1 MISSATVSATTA
13 VVVLGGNPPTRSIKQ
28 YIPDHQLVIAA
39 DSGLHGAIEL
49 GLRVDVVIGDMDSVD
64 KALLAAV
71 EAHGTVISTFPHD
84 KDSTDAEL
92 ALLKAVEMGADKI
105 VLITKG
111 GGRLDH
117 ELGVFAVL
125 QNPKLRSCTIQ
136 ALWDNAILHLIH
148 GPASVTISGKT
159 GSIVGL
165 IAAGGT
171 ASGIS
176 TVGLQWSLNNESL
189 TPHSSRG
196 VSNIM
201 VSESATISLQKGSLF
216 VVQSS
221 ALNN

>member
-1 MISSATVSATTA
+1 MDLIGSITA
-13 VVVLGGNPPTRSIKQ
+13 VVVLGGNPPTRAIKQ
-28 YIPDHQLVIAA
+28 HIPAHQLVIAA
-39 DSGLHGAIEL
+39 DSGLHGAIDL
-49 GLRVDVVIGDMDSVD
+49 GLRVNVVIGDMDSVD
-64 KALLAAV
+64 KAVLAAV
-71 EAHGTVISTFPHD
+71 EANGTTVTQLPRD

-92 ALLKAVEMGADKI
+92 ALLKAVEMGATKI

-125 QNPKLRSCTIQ
+125 QNPNLRHCTIQ
-136 ALWDNAILHLIH
+136 AMWDNSMLHLIH
-148 GPASVTISGKT
+148 GPAAVTIT
-159 GSIVGL
+159 GNLGSNVGL

-176 TVGLQWSLNNESL
+176 TTGLKWTLANESL

-196 VSNIM
+196 ISNQLT
-201 VSESATISLQKGSLF
+201 EETATISVQTGSLF

-221 ALNN
+221 ALST

>member
-1 MISSATVSATTA
+1 M
-13 VVVLGGNPPTRSIKQ
+13 LGGTPPTRAIKQ
-28 YIPDHQLVIAA
+28 HIPAHQLVIAA
-39 DSGLHGAIEL
+39 DSGLHGAIDL
-49 GLRVDVVIGDMDSVD
+49 GLRVNVVIGDMDSVD
-64 KALLAAV
+64 KAVLAAV
-71 EAHGTVISTFPHD
+71 EANGTTVTQLPRD

-125 QNPKLRSCTIQ
+125 QNPSLRHCTIE
-136 ALWDNAILHLIH
+136 ALWDNSILHLIH
-148 GPASVTISGKT
+148 GPASVTITGKT
-159 GSIVGL
+159 GSNVGL

-176 TVGLQWSLNNESL
+176 TTGLKWALANESL

-196 VSNIM
+196 ISNQLT
-201 VSESATISLQKGSLF
+201 EETATISVQTGSLF

-221 ALNN
+221 ALST

>member
-1 MISSATVSATTA
+1 MQSEGKTA
-13 VVVLGGNPPTRSIKQ
+13 IVVLGGNPPTRAIKPH
-28 YIPDHQLVIAA
+28 IPAHQLVIAA
-39 DSGLHGAIEL
+39 DSGLHGAIDL
-49 GLRVDVVIGDMDSVD
+49 GLRVNVVIGDMDSVD
-64 KALLAAV
+64 KAVLAAV
-71 EAHGTVISTFPHD
+71 EANGTTVTQLPRD

-92 ALLKAVEMGADKI
+92 ALLKAVEMGANKI

-125 QNPKLRSCTIQ
+125 QNPSLRHCTIE
-136 ALWDNAILHLIH
+136 ALWDNSILHLIH
-148 GPASVTISGKT
+148 GPASVTIT
-159 GSIVGL
+159 GNIGSNVGL

-176 TVGLQWSLNNESL
+176 TAGLKWTLTNESL

-196 VSNIM
+196 ISNQLI
-201 VSESATISLQKGSLF
+201 EETATISVQTGSLF

-221 ALNN
+221 ALSN

>member
-1 MISSATVSATTA
+1 VQSEGKTA
-13 VVVLGGNPPTRSIKQ
+13 IVVLGGNPPTRAIKPH
-28 YIPDHQLVIAA
+28 IPAHQLVIAA
-39 DSGLHGAIEL
+39 DSGLHGAIDL
-49 GLRVDVVIGDMDSVD
+49 GLRVNVVIGDMDSVD
-64 KALLAAV
+64 KAVLAAV
-71 EAHGTVISTFPHD
+71 EANGTTVTQLPRD

-92 ALLKAVEMGADKI
+92 ALLKAVEMGANKI

-125 QNPKLRSCTIQ
+125 QNPSLRHCTIE
-136 ALWDNAILHLIH
+136 ALWDNSILHLIH
-148 GPASVTISGKT
+148 GPASVTIT
-159 GSIVGL
+159 GNIGSNVGL

-176 TVGLQWSLNNESL
+176 TAGLKWALTNESL

-196 VSNIM
+196 ISNQLI
-201 VSESATISLQKGSLF
+201 EETATISVQTGSLF

-221 ALNN
+221 ALSN

>member
-1 MISSATVSATTA
+1 MQSEGKTA
-13 VVVLGGNPPTRSIKQ
+13 IVVLGGNPPTRAIKPH
-28 YIPDHQLVIAA
+28 IPAHQLVIAA
-39 DSGLHGAIEL
+39 DSGLHGAIDL
-49 GLRVDVVIGDMDSVD
+49 GLRVNVVIGDMDSVD
-64 KALLAAV
+64 KAVLAAV
-71 EAHGTVISTFPHD
+71 EANGTTVTQLPRD

-92 ALLKAVEMGADKI
+92 ALLKAVEMGANKI

-125 QNPKLRSCTIQ
+125 QNPSLRHCTIE
-136 ALWDNAILHLIH
+136 ALWDNSILHLIH
-148 GPASVTISGKT
+148 GPASVTIT
-159 GSIVGL
+159 GNIGSNVGL

-176 TVGLQWSLNNESL
+176 TAGLKWALTNESL

-196 VSNIM
+196 ISNQLI
-201 VSESATISLQKGSLF
+201 EETATISVQTGSLF

-221 ALNN
+221 ALSN

>member
-1 MISSATVSATTA
+1 MQSEGKTA
-13 VVVLGGNPPTRSIKQ
+13 IVVLGGNPPTRAIKPH
-28 YIPDHQLVIAA
+28 IPAHQLVIAA
-39 DSGLHGAIEL
+39 DSGLHGAIDL
-49 GLRVDVVIGDMDSVD
+49 GLRVNVVIGDMDSVD
-64 KALLAAV
+64 KAVLAAV
-71 EAHGTVISTFPHD
+71 EANGTTVTQLPRD

-92 ALLKAVEMGADKI
+92 ALLKAVEMGANKI

-125 QNPKLRSCTIQ
+125 QNPSLRHCTIE
-136 ALWDNAILHLIH
+136 ALWDNSILHLIH
-148 GPASVTISGKT
+148 GPASVTIT
-159 GSIVGL
+159 GNVGSNVGL

-176 TVGLQWSLNNESL
+176 TAGLKWALINESL

-196 VSNIM
+196 ISNQLI
-201 VSESATISLQKGSLF
+201 EETATISVQTGSLF

-221 ALNN
+221 ALSN

>member
-1 MISSATVSATTA
+1 MNDESTKTA
-13 VVVLGGNPPTRSIKQ
+13 VVVLGGTPPTRSIKQ
-28 YIPDHQLVIAA
+28 HIPDHQLVIAA
-39 DSGLHGAIEL
+39 DSGLHGAIDL

-71 EAHGTVISTFPHD
+71 EANGTAISTFPHD

-171 ASGIS
+171 AS
-176 TVGLQWSLNNESL
+176 
-189 TPHSSRG
+189 
-196 VSNIM
+196 
-201 VSESATISLQKGSLF
+201 
-216 VVQSS
+216 
-221 ALNN
+221 

>member
-1 MISSATVSATTA
+1 M
-13 VVVLGGNPPTRSIKQ
+13 N
-28 YIPDHQLVIAA
+28 
-39 DSGLHGAIEL
+39 
-49 GLRVDVVIGDMDSVD
+49 VVIGDMDSVD
-64 KALLAAV
+64 KAVLAAV
-71 EAHGTVISTFPHD
+71 EANGTTVTQLPRD

-125 QNPKLRSCTIQ
+125 QNPSLRHCTIE
-136 ALWDNAILHLIH
+136 ALWDNSILHLIH
-148 GPASVTISGKT
+148 GPASVTITGKT
-159 GSIVGL
+159 GSNVGL

-176 TVGLQWSLNNESL
+176 TTGLKWALANEAL

-196 VSNIM
+196 ISNQLT
-201 VSESATISLQKGSLF
+201 EETATISVQTGSLF

-221 ALNN
+221 ALST